1 MKKYFLPLAA
11 LGLLFTL
18 LWSSCKKDDN
28 ETGGNATVAVHL
40 TDGPADYDAIYID
53 VQKVE
58 IHTDAGG
65 WTSFTPLVPGVYNLL
80 DFSNGLDTLLCQQEL
95 PVGTISQMRLVLGS
109 NNTIVVNG
117 VSHPLATPS
126 AQQSGLKFNIH
137 QELMANAA
145 YDVWID
151 FDAAKSIVEKGNGEY
166 SLKPVVRAYTALTNG
181 RIKGIVLP
189 LAANATVYAINGADT
204 FSAIPAPDGRF
215 MFCGLPEAS
224 YTLWFDAEDITGF
237 ADFTQTNVSVT
248 FGLVT
253 DIGIITLLP

>member
-1 MKKYFLPLAA
+1 MKKYLLPLCLMAA
-11 LGLLFTL
+11 GLSVFWT
-18 LWSSCKKDDN
+18 SCKKDDDAA
-28 ETGGNATVAVHL
+28 GNARIAVHL

-80 DFSNGLDTLLCQQEL
+80 DFSNGLDTLLCHAEL
-95 PVGTISQMRLVLGS
+95 PAGNVSQMRLVLGE

-137 QELMANAA
+137 QVLVPNGA

-151 FDAAKSIVEKGNGEY
+151 FDAGKSIVEKGNGDY

-189 LAANATVYAINGADT
+189 PAANTIVYAINGTDT
-204 FSAIPAPDGRF
+204 STAIPALDGRF
-215 MFCGLPEAS
+215 QFCGLPEGS
-224 YTLWFDAEDITGF
+224 YTLWFDAADGSGF
-237 ADFTQTNVSVT
+237 ADFTQTGVTVS
-248 FGLVT
+248 FGQIT
-253 DIGIITLLP
+253 DVGTVTLLP